1 MRPVSSLEVMR
12 TAVDAIID
20 GIFKDISSLVQDSAP
35 GPNSA
40 SAAALVYTRDSAP
53 TQESGPT
60 QELRQAQELR
70 PAQESEPVPD
80 FVPAISGFS
89 VTLSGIASTQAKPS
103 PLFHGEASAKPK
115 AIPVA
120 LKLAL
125 FGLEEK
131 FGDRTVTWGKKTP
144 SPRGSIGRSSAGR
157 RCCRYGIPCAC
168 RFSESLESFLMR
180 QAWEG

>member
-1 MRPVSSLEVMR
+1 M
-12 TAVDAIID
+12 
-20 GIFKDISSLVQDSAP
+20 
-35 GPNSA
+35 
-40 SAAALVYTRDSAP
+40 
-53 TQESGPT
+53 
-60 QELRQAQELR
+60 
-70 PAQESEPVPD
+70 PD

-131 FGDRTVTWGKKTP
+131 FGDRTVTWGKKDTE
-144 SPRGSIGRSSAGR
+144 SERFNREIIRREKMLSIWDPMRLPVFGELGELPDASSVGGVAGV
-157 RCCRYGIPCAC
+157 
-168 RFSESLESFLMR
+168 
-180 QAWEG
+180 

>member
-1 MRPVSSLEVMR
+1 M
-12 TAVDAIID
+12 
-20 GIFKDISSLVQDSAP
+20 
-35 GPNSA
+35 
-40 SAAALVYTRDSAP
+40 
-53 TQESGPT
+53 
-60 QELRQAQELR
+60 RQAQELR

-131 FGDRTVTWGKKTP
+131 FGDRTVTWGKKDTE
-144 SPRGSIGRSSAGR
+144 SERFNREIIRREKMLSIWDPMRLPVFGELGELPDASSVGGVAGV
-157 RCCRYGIPCAC
+157 
-168 RFSESLESFLMR
+168 
-180 QAWEG
+180 